1 MAEAQHEKFMRK
13 MGVSQEQLDGKLY
26 DKYGKRKHVNHI
38 PDYAENKP
46 NVELSNKIASHGP
59 AKESHTY
66 SGERQLLGIATM
78 HKSNMVP
85 IFADKK
91 EDAKDIASM
100 RRQKMIRWYDY
111 IVAFIAADFIFTNIR
126 LLLTGNILMSM
137 IGGLSI
143 YFIINLWNT
152 SYTNFRMNQETKN
165 KK

>member
-1 MAEAQHEKFMRK
+1 MTMQLMGHAYNTTNTRKRKVKKKSKKLIAAEVEHEKFMRK
-13 MGVSQEQLDGKLY
+13 MGVSQDQLDGKLY
-26 DKYGKRKHVNHI
+26 DKYGKRKHMSHI
-38 PDYAENKP
+38 PDYTENKP

-100 RRQKMIRWYDY
+100 RR
-111 IVAFIAADFIFTNIR
+111 
-126 LLLTGNILMSM
+126 
-137 IGGLSI
+137 
-143 YFIINLWNT
+143 
-152 SYTNFRMNQETKN
+152 
-165 KK
+165 